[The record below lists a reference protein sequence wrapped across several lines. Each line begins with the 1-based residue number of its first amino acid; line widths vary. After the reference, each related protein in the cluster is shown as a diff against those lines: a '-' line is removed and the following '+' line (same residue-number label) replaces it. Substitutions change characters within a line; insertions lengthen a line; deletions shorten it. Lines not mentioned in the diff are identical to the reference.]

1 MKAII
6 VTLVLATTACMAEQ
20 TMKPTSVYQVT
31 VEIAEAMTN
40 RFVGMTSETLA
51 LDDFIKGPND
61 LAPTLV
67 KIQTILADQGEV
79 IAAKYAVG
87 LEKPVV
93 IPSPS
98 CPAATIATTNQPAGS
113 TFEYRNFG
121 STGTVILSDGVP
133 LTICQ
138 GPNNTVTLTVK
149 RILPKS
155 EEQK

>member
-1 MKAII
+1 
-6 VTLVLATTACMAEQ
+6 MAEQ
-20 TMKPTSVYQVT
+20 TTKPASVYQVT

-40 RFVGMTSETLA
+40 RFVGMTSKTLA
-51 LDDFIKGPND
+51 LDDLISGPND

-67 KIQTILADQGEV
+67 KIQTILTDQGGV
-79 IAAKYAVG
+79 IVAKYAVG

-93 IPSPS
+93 ITCPP
-98 CPAATIATTNQPAGS
+98 CPAATIVTTNQPAVS

-121 STGTVILSDGVP
+121 WTGTVILSDGVP

-138 GPNNTVTLTVK
+138 GPSDTVTLTVK
-149 RILPKS
+149 RVLPKL